1 MPSPTRNIF
10 QHLPEISINDS
21 DLELE
26 LESDNLQNLCPYC
39 DEILPDILPEKIQKQ
54 LHDLQKKLITEEDR
68 QSFCIMHHAELK
80 LVPLGLSK
88 GYPEFIDFDQL
99 PSRVEKFKKDLLDI
113 INGNISSYYRDIAM
127 SIYKEVGYNKAKAP
141 MVLINRFEIFQ
152 VSKCLFMLQSL
163 LIIINFI
170 NKL

>member
-1 MPSPTRNIF
+1 
-10 QHLPEISINDS
+10 
-21 DLELE
+21 
-26 LESDNLQNLCPYC
+26 
-39 DEILPDILPEKIQKQ
+39 
-54 LHDLQKKLITEEDR
+54 
-68 QSFCIMHHAELK
+68 MHHAELK

-99 PSRVEKFKKDLLDI
+99 PSRVKKFKKDLLDI
-113 INGNISSYYRDIAM
+113 INGNISSYYRDIAV